1 MNSLKIANDIA
12 KALISEKK
20 MKLNARIDEIAIEK
34 NLSIVEKAKLRARAV
49 DAMDRGELVL
59 LKSLKKT

>member
-49 DAMDRGELVL
+49 DAMDRGELEL
-59 LKSLKKT
+59 

>member
-20 MKLNARIDEIAIEK
+20 MKLNVRIDEIAIEK
-34 NLSIVEKAKLRARAV
+34 NLSIVEKTKLRARAV

-59 LKSLKKT
+59 

>member
-1 MNSLKIANDIA
+1 MTRLKIANDIA

-20 MKLNARIDEIAIEK
+20 MKLNVRIDEIAIEK
-34 NLSIVEKAKLRARAV
+34 NLSVLEKAKLRARAV

-59 LKSLKKT
+59 

>member
-1 MNSLKIANDIA
+1 MNGAKIASDIA

-20 MKLNARIDEIAIEK
+20 VKLNARIDEIAIEK

-59 LKSLKKT
+59 

>member
-34 NLSIVEKAKLRARAV
+34 NLSIVEKAKLRARAI
-49 DAMDRGELVL
+49 DAIDRGELVL
-59 LKSLKKT
+59 

>member
-59 LKSLKKT
+59 

>member
-34 NLSIVEKAKLRARAV
+34 NLSVVEKAKLRARAV

-59 LKSLKKT
+59 YNRWNKT

>member
-1 MNSLKIANDIA
+1 MNSLKIVNDIA

-34 NLSIVEKAKLRARAV
+34 NLSVVEKAKLRARAV

-59 LKSLKKT
+59 